1 MNFKINHPVKDI
13 NIDNMEEKMFLIIIK
28 GEINESNMSV
38 KRTISEAIENEIKV
52 YSESPLYGCNI
63 SIKEIED

>member
-1 MNFKINHPVKDI
+1 
-13 NIDNMEEKMFLIIIK
+13 MEEKMFLIIVK
-28 GEINESNMSV
+28 GEINESNMSI
-38 KRTISEAIENEIKV
+38 KRTISEAIENETRL